1 MKKKVILAFV
11 FFINLCVF
19 ASVYAQES
27 KTKNVVQTVDSYAD
41 SIKNNEYV
49 SKTTSMLSKGWGYVQ
64 SGWNGFKKWF
74 SKLPGIKQYNESV
87 YAGDNWKR
95 TMGSMGNEYSP
106 HLKKDSAG
114 VNMLREGKKKWDNL

>member
-1 MKKKVILAFV
+1 MKKCVVLAIV
-11 FFINLCVF
+11 FFVAIFMVSS
-19 ASVYAQES
+19 AYAGN
-27 KTKNVVQTVDSYAD
+27 KPKATIVDPYAE

-49 SKTTSMLSKGWGYVQ
+49 AKTTSMVSKGWNYVKV
-64 SGWNGFKKWF
+64 GWNGFKKWF

-106 HLKKDSAG
+106 HLKKDAAG
-114 VNMLREGKKKWDNL
+114 IKMLKEGKKKWDRL